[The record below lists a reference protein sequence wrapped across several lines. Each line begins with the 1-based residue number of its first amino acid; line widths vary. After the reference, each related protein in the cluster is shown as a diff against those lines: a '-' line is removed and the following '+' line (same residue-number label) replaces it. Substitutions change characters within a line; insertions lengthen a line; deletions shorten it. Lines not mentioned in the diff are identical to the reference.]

1 MRKVLK
7 LAALMLCLAAFVCGT
22 AEAKTIKYKKAEN
35 YFVRNDYKAYG
46 LKKFT
51 TQAEFDR
58 CFGMA
63 TTMGRNGRPTEI
75 DFSRSF
81 VIANI
86 LPETDYSTEVSPA
99 GVSTGDDN
107 SLVVRSSVK
116 RGEKQSYTQRP
127 FYMIVVSRKYVD
139 RQLRNGSKICTM
151 AGGKCTKANANCGK
165 AGAICS
171 KANAN
176 CGKAKGK
183 CGKCCG
189 DN

>member
-51 TQAEFDR
+51 TQTEFDR

-63 TTMGRNGRPTEI
+63 TTMGRNGRPPEI

-86 LPETDYSTEVSPA
+86 LPETDYSTGIRPVS
-99 GVSTGDDN
+99 VRTSGDDC
-107 SLVVRSSVK
+107 LTVRSSIK
-116 RGEKQSYTQRP
+116 RGEKQSYTTCP
-127 FYMIVVSRKYVD
+127 FYMIIVDRKYAGRHLMD
-139 RQLRNGSKICTM
+139 ADKPCCGAGMSKS
-151 AGGKCTKANANCGK
+151 GKGK
-165 AGAICS
+165 ASCCS
-171 KANAN
+171 
-176 CGKAKGK
+176 GK
-183 CGKCCG
+183 
-189 DN
+189 

>member
-35 YFVRNDYKAYG
+35 YFVRNDYKACG

-81 VIANI
+81 VIACI
-86 LPETDYSTEVSPA
+86 MHDTDYSTDIRPVS
-99 GVSTGDDN
+99 VRTSGDDCIT
-107 SLVVRSSVK
+107 VRSSIK

-165 AGAICS
+165 DGAKCS